1 MSDPIQR
8 PLQKWAATMVLV
20 ALQFVA
26 LGLVGVGLFVF
37 LPASEYGNI
46 LMVVAALGIVSSIAI
61 GAVIRWLARE

>member
-20 ALQFVA
+20 ALQFLV
-26 LGLVGVGLFVF
+26 LGLVGFGLFVL

-46 LMVVAALGIVSSIAI
+46 LMVVAALGIVSSIAV
-61 GAVIRWLARE
+61 GAIIRWLARE